1 MSVLSCAHV
10 HTTYCDGKTP
20 AADMAKRAWELGFVS
35 LGFSSHAPQT
45 FDPGYCIDPAREDE
59 YKAEIHALQ
68 QEYADRMTIYLG
80 VERDYC
86 SCCSIEDYDFLL
98 PLSIISPSRMDITPR
113 WMPRRKR

>member
-1 MSVLSCAHV
+1 
-10 HTTYCDGKTP
+10 
-20 AADMAKRAWELGFVS
+20 
-35 LGFSSHAPQT
+35 
-45 FDPGYCIDPAREDE
+45 
-59 YKAEIHALQ
+59 
-68 QEYADRMTIYLG
+68 MTIYLG